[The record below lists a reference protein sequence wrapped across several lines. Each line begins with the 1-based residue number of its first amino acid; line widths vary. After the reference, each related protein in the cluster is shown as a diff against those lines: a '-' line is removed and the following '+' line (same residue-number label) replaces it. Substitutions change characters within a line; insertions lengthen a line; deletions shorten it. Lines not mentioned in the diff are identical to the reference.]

1 MPILHPKTAYSQQDV
16 MQIPSRTKKV
26 QGERFLTLQTSIKTK
41 SYWKYIYNMANVFH
55 HLQYL
60 KNKRKA
66 SPKAREALL
75 MHFEEISP
83 TLSMKTIS
91 PGLFPVVQH
100 VQDSV

>member
-1 MPILHPKTAYSQQDV
+1 
-16 MQIPSRTKKV
+16 
-26 QGERFLTLQTSIKTK
+26 
-41 SYWKYIYNMANVFH
+41 MANVFH